1 MQYFGLLIMTLFGFG
16 IKELALRVLVA
27 IGFGAV
33 TTIGLYAL
41 YNQLETLFQ
50 AQLNGLPADIIAMLG
65 LMKIDICFTMILS
78 AASAKQVLRGWNK
91 LTDTRSGRVWQAP
104 GTGGTVPF

>member
-1 MQYFGLLIMTLFGFG
+1 MQYFGLLLMTLFGFG

-33 TTIGLYAL
+33 TTYGLYSL
-41 YNQLETLFQ
+41 FNQLETIFQ
-50 AQLNGLPADIIAMLG
+50 AQLNGTPADVLAMLG

-91 LTDTRSGRVWQAP
+91 LTDQRAGRVWQAP
-104 GTGGTVPF
+104 GTGGTLGA